1 MGVNVLGIGILL
13 ASVIAAGAVVGAVHG
28 SVLVRLLRHPI
39 ATAGPG

>member
-28 SVLVRLLRHPI
+28 WVLVRLLRHPI